1 MTFDFRK
8 LVKSCGP
15 TAMLLL
21 AIAPI
26 NNLLYAQ
33 DLESVKQRLGESLKA
48 GELSPDEAEL
58 MLNVLRRARQTS
70 DKEAIER
77 RLGDIKADLK
87 AAVEAGKISAEDA
100 EKKLNAVRQELL
112 GSMQKPERK
121 EADKKNLDKEAIERR
136 LADIKADLKAAVEA
150 GQISAEDAEKKLNTA
165 RQEMLSSMQ
174 KPERKEADKKI
185 LDKEAIERRLGDIKT
200 DLKAAVEAGQISA
213 EDAEKKLN
221 AVRQEMLGSMQKPER
236 KEADKRNLDKEAIER
251 RLADIKADLK
261 AAVEAGQISAE
272 DAEKKLNAVRQELLG
287 SMQKPERK
295 DADKKILDKE
305 AIERRLGDIKA
316 DLKAAVEAGQISAE
330 DAESKLNNAR
340 RELIESAQQSERKK

>member
-8 LVKSCGP
+8 LVKSCGS

-100 EKKLNAVRQELL
+100 EKKLNTV
-112 GSMQKPERK
+112 
-121 EADKKNLDKEAIERR
+121 
-136 LADIKADLKAAVEA
+136 
-150 GQISAEDAEKKLNTA
+150 
-165 RQEMLSSMQ
+165 RQEMLGSMQ

-185 LDKEAIERRLGDIKT
+185 LDKEAIERRL
-200 DLKAAVEAGQISA
+200 S
-213 EDAEKKLN
+213 
-221 AVRQEMLGSMQKPER
+221 
-236 KEADKRNLDKEAIER
+236 
-251 RLADIKADLK
+251 
-261 AAVEAGQISAE
+261 
-272 DAEKKLNAVRQELLG
+272 
-287 SMQKPERK
+287 
-295 DADKKILDKE
+295 
-305 AIERRLGDIKA
+305 DIKA

-330 DAESKLNNAR
+330 DAESKLINAR
-340 RELIESAQQSERKK
+340 RELIESAQESERKK